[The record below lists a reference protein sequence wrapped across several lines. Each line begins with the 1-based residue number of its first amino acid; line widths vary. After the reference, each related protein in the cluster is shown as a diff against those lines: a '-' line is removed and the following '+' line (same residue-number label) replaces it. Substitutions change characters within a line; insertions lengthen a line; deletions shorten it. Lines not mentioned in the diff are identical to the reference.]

1 MINQGILFN
10 IGIHFFDMLQWVFG
24 DVIEHSQII
33 EDKTAYGTLKLNK
46 ADVKFNLSIDKEKL
60 PYNEWRHSEV

>member
-1 MINQGILFN
+1 
-10 IGIHFFDMLQWVFG
+10 MLQWVFG

-46 ADVKFNLSIDKEKL
+46 ADVVQ
-60 PYNEWRHSEV
+60 PQY